1 MWSVKAEGAGF
12 GFVGVLDVV
21 EAFQFDTECYG
32 IEDDLEVLE
41 EANHAQ

>member
-1 MWSVKAEGAGF
+1 MQYRGF
-12 GFVGVLDVV
+12 GVLDVV